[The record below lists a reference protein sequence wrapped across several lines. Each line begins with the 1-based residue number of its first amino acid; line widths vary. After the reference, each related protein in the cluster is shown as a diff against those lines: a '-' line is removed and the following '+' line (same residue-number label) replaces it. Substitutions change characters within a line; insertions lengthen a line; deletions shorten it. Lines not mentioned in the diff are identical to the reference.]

1 MKLVRIIMLGLAL
14 VAGGLALLIMM
25 NAPAPVQEVAAPP
38 APVVQMED
46 VLVATSDLPPG
57 RMIEDADFS
66 WHKTAPVN
74 VQPGMILRRTGD
86 TLNDLRGAYVRQAIA
101 AGEPIRRER
110 LIRAGRAAGFMAA
123 NLPPGMR
130 AVAISI
136 DPSGLTSAGGFVQPS
151 DRVDV
156 VKLARDEEGITADAQ
171 GAQVVL
177 RNVRVLAIG
186 QLAERNLE
194 RPVNAATATLEVT
207 PAQAELLLVAQ
218 RTAHLT
224 LVLRSANEQG
234 QAPEAGAEA
243 AGGIANV
250 VRYGVLTGAR

>member
-25 NAPAPVQEVAAPP
+25 NAPAPVPEVAAPQ
-38 APVVQMED
+38 APVVPMEE
-46 VLVATSDLPPG
+46 VLVAAGELSPG
-57 RMIEDADFS
+57 RVIDEADLA
-66 WHKTAPVN
+66 WQKTAAAN
-74 VQPGMILRRTGD
+74 VQPGMILRRNGEA
-86 TLNDLRGAYVRQAIA
+86 LNDLRGAYVRQAIG

-123 NLPPGMR
+123 NLPAGMR
-130 AVAISI
+130 AVAIAI
-136 DPSGLTSAGGFVQPS
+136 DPGGLTSAGGFVQPS

-156 VKLARDEEGITADAQ
+156 VKMARDEEGVTADAQ
-171 GAQVVL
+171 GAQVLL

-186 QLAERNLE
+186 QVAERNLE

-224 LVLRSANEQG
+224 LVLRPIAEQAA
-234 QAPEAGAEA
+234 APETGVDQT
-243 AGGIANV
+243 GGIANV